1 LKNHLPSSFNLNS
14 RYWGIVESETCKK
27 ELVIE
32 IPPDIVKQESEV
44 VTAHYRRLARI
55 PGFRPGR
62 APSSLIRRHFQE
74 DIRSEVVQTL
84 LPKYF
89 ENAIKDQK
97 MSVVGRPHFADLK
110 FEEDSPLTAT
120 AKFEVLP
127 DFDLKEYKGLEV
139 EQGSFAMSEDELKQ
153 ALDDLRQRAATF
165 DPVEDRAAQE
175 GDYVSVNYRGVD
187 KADAEAKPL
196 EATDAMVHL
205 AGEGSVPEFTK
216 NLVGAKPGDVREF
229 DVDYPEDYSSKPL
242 AGKSLSY
249 RVEVVAV
256 KKKVVPE
263 LDDEFAKSVSEVK
276 TVDDLKARVSENLSA
291 RKKDEAE
298 SEAKQGLLN
307 QLVATHSFPVPD
319 TLVEGQVDGKLER
332 FMGRL
337 ISQGI
342 DPRAVSLDWQKLRED
357 GRPEAEKEVRGSL
370 ILEKVAE
377 AEAIEV
383 KEEEVDELIR
393 EIAQE
398 RHEAPAA
405 LKTRL
410 TRDGE
415 LPTIKRRLRNQKAL
429 DLIYQHAKIKPKS
442 EAVPGQAEG

>member
-1 LKNHLPSSFNLNS
+1 M
-14 RYWGIVESETCKK
+14 ETETCKK

-32 IPPDIVKQESEV
+32 VPPDIVKQESDA

-62 APSSLIRRHFQE
+62 APASLIRRHFHD
-74 DIRSEVVQTL
+74 DIRSEVVQAL

-89 ENAIKDQK
+89 ENAIKEQH
-97 MSVVGRPHFADLK
+97 MSVVGRPQFADLK

-120 AKFEVLP
+120 AKFEILP
-127 DFDLKEYKGLEV
+127 DFELKEYKGLEV
-139 EQGSFAMSEDELKQ
+139 GQRSSEPTEDEVKETLEG
-153 ALDDLRQRAATF
+153 LRQRAATF
-165 DPVEDRAAQE
+165 EPVEGRTAED
-175 GDYVSVNYRGVD
+175 GDYVAVNYRGVD
-187 KADAEAKPL
+187 KTDAGAKPI
-196 EATDAMVHL
+196 EATEAMVHL
-205 AGEGSVPEFTK
+205 AGEGSVPEFTE
-216 NLVGAKPGDVREF
+216 NLRGAKPGEVREF
-229 DVDYPEDYSSKPL
+229 EVNYPEDYASKPL

-249 RVEVVAV
+249 RVEVVAI

-263 LDDEFAKSVSEVK
+263 LDDEFAKSVSELKTMDELRGRVK
-276 TVDDLKARVSENLSA
+276 ENLSA
-291 RKKDEAE
+291 RKKYETE
-298 SEAKQGLLN
+298 SEAKQSLLK
-307 QLVATHSFPVPD
+307 QLVAEHSFPVPD

-342 DPRAVSLDWQKLRED
+342 DPRAVKLDWEKLRED

-393 EIAQE
+393 ELAQE
-398 RHEAPAA
+398 RRETPAA

-415 LPTIKRRLRNQKAL
+415 LPTIERRLRNQKAL
-429 DLIYQHAKIKPKS
+429 DLIYQHAKIKPET
-442 EAVPGQAEG
+442 EAVPDQKEG